1 MSILQ
6 TIKTKLNK
14 ALHSRENPDK
24 STNDNDEDLL
34 RISLAH
40 DFSPFPGGRYP
51 NDGEFNATRFRDK
64 ILVPALKTGKV
75 VEVSLD
81 GVGAVAASFLEEAFG
96 CWSKVEELELSYVQ
110 SHLRIVTTEEVLDVH
125 ASLSHRYLAGEV
137 KKFGA
142 ARSH

>member
-6 TIKTKLNK
+6 TIKTKLHR
-14 ALHSRENPDK
+14 ALYSRENPNKPSD
-24 STNDNDEDLL
+24 DNDEDLL
-34 RISLAH
+34 RISLAD
-40 DFSPFPGGRYP
+40 DFYPFPGGRYP
-51 NDGEFNATRFRDK
+51 NDGEFNATRFRDE

-96 CWSKVEELELSYVQ
+96 CWSKVDELELSYVQ
-110 SHLRIVTTEEVLDVH
+110 DHLRIVSTEGVLEDH
-125 ASLSHRYLAGEV
+125 ERLSHRYLAGEV
-137 KKFGA
+137 TKFRA